1 MLTLNFIGDQ
11 WALRCSHDRIYTPSC
26 ARLPYYD
33 DCSDGFYGGTDLA
46 RYCAS
51 WTDILGADICV
62 PYYHAL
68 GNVSCSA
75 VQTWSAFIDYHRD
88 MSFPAGTLL
97 LSNAMPKEHQGVA
110 ASLINTIVNYS
121 ISLSLGIA
129 GTIEGHV
136 NNGGQDVLKGYRG
149 VWYLGIGLAGSGLI
163 MSLLFGLSER
173 KKSRTLDEKRS

>member
-1 MLTLNFIGDQ
+1 
-11 WALRCSHDRIYTPSC
+11 
-26 ARLPYYD
+26 
-33 DCSDGFYGGTDLA
+33 
-46 RYCAS
+46 
-51 WTDILGADICV
+51 
-62 PYYHAL
+62 
-68 GNVSCSA
+68 
-75 VQTWSAFIDYHRD
+75 